1 MDTQPIPV
9 QSTQPIPV
17 MPQQMPQAQQ
27 KYPLPS
33 KPGIG
38 DMFMSKLPG
47 QVQDS
52 IRKGLDQAAAEHR
65 RKYDEYQARMLVEN
79 VPVSTAAP
87 EMYRDIRMPWQQQP
101 GKFEESLDMKT
112 ATAATFFSPTRPA
125 ASLYLI
131 GSQAT
136 MDGKLIGNNVMTDG
150 TKQPFYRRPMNSVE
164 KWIYGVIYFTLSIIY
179 FPMVINMMVMNNFM
193 HFTFISTV
201 FGIAAAIP
209 LFIDYLLRRSN
220 RREAML
226 MAGVAGLAVSSI
238 GVTGGSND
246 NDDWYQNPPTPLR

>member
-1 MDTQPIPV
+1 MTFTPDRV
-9 QSTQPIPV
+9 
-17 MPQQMPQAQQ
+17 
-27 KYPLPS
+27 
-33 KPGIG
+33 
-38 DMFMSKLPG
+38 
-47 QVQDS
+47 
-52 IRKGLDQAAAEHR
+52 
-65 RKYDEYQARMLVEN
+65 
-79 VPVSTAAP
+79 
-87 EMYRDIRMPWQQQP
+87 
-101 GKFEESLDMKT
+101 
-112 ATAATFFSPTRPA
+112 AATFFSPTRPA

-201 FGIAAAIP
+201 FGIAAVIP

-238 GVTGGSND
+238 GVTGGSNG
-246 NDDWYQNPPTPLR
+246 NEDWYENPPTPLR